1 MRQIH
6 QLIMSNKMNSKTHK
20 IISATYYPVERHFVV
35 PIDWEI
41 EDIHIRY
48 DHVFHKEEFKE
59 VPVYEMEG
67 DEKYPEKIEEGDWE
81 DLSGFFSCCESDE
94 EDEEEEVNCLC
105 PNCDA
110 EGTIVVSKKRAKELK
125 ENQELEL
132 VCPFG
137 DECEAKQEEEQEKG
151 CVKCGVR
158 PRHNQTDEDGSYL
171 CERYCDND
179 DCPYLGYC
187 YGEVKDE
194 YEGKPY
200 ICVGCTTG
208 KGIQEQEE
216 QEEQERKLMEKEDK

>member
-1 MRQIH
+1 
-6 QLIMSNKMNSKTHK
+6 MNSKTHK
-20 IISATYYPVERHFVV
+20 IISATYTSECLYAV
-35 PIDWEI
+35 PIDWDVEDIIIKYGNLFYKQEQKDVSKEEYEPDWKYPNQI
-41 EDIHIRY
+41 EDTDLDLEDY
-48 DHVFHKEEFKE
+48 FECEEA
-59 VPVYEMEG
+59 
-67 DEKYPEKIEEGDWE
+67 
-81 DLSGFFSCCESDE
+81 SDE
-94 EDEEEEVNCLC
+94 EEEESDEEVNCLC

-110 EGTIVVSKKRAKELK
+110 EGKILVSKERAKELK

-171 CERYCDND
+171 CLECEEYDECEERYCDND